1 MDTTSSNSK
10 MNRMLKKLFG
20 IIDDEVRQSKQR
32 SFEQIR
38 TDEQAFESIDRGTM
52 SVSIDRISGSVGR
65 YHEFD
70 AHFKPKGY
78 DSEDRLSAIKKAM
91 KDGRPIPPISL
102 YQIKD
107 KFYILDGH
115 HRYSAAKEIGFKD
128 IRAHVL
134 ELIPSKD
141 TFENRLYRERS
152 EFRDVFRLAQPIEL
166 TEIGQYAVLE
176 EQIAEHRVFL
186 EKESGGQITELEA
199 AADWYQTIYMPLK
212 HLIESSGIADSFEK
226 RTVDDLYLYISLHQW
241 KMGKSRQYG
250 IGIDKLIPKNME
262 EFRKKMAEHTDQNY
276 PEMRREISVFILM
289 NVEGRHEDRIME
301 KLIALEAVKEV
312 HSVHGAIDI
321 IIKVKLT
328 RDLLS
333 SDAELI
339 SQFLQSSIRLWPGVV
354 STQTLLPGISHVKD

>member
-1 MDTTSSNSK
+1 MDTTSSHSK

-20 IIDDEVRQSKQR
+20 FVDREVRNSR
-32 SFEQIR
+32 RASFEQIR

-52 SVSIDRISGSVGR
+52 SVPIEKIVGSVGR

-78 DSEDRLSAIKKAM
+78 DSEDRLQGIKKSM
-91 KDGRPIPPISL
+91 REGRPIPPISL
-102 YQIKD
+102 YQIKN

-128 IRAHVL
+128 IRSHVL

-141 TFENRLYRERS
+141 TFENRLYRERT
-152 EFRDVFRLAQPIEL
+152 EFRDKYKLTQSIEL
-166 TEIGQYAVLE
+166 TELGHFFIME
-176 EQIAEHRVFL
+176 EQILEH
-186 EKESGGQITELEA
+186 KESLENASGRAFTDLEA
-199 AADWYQTIYMPLK
+199 AADWYKTIYMPLK
-212 HLIESSGIADSFEK
+212 TIIETSGIADSFAK
-226 RTVDDLYLYISLHQW
+226 RTVDDLYLYISMHQW

-262 EFRKKMAEHTDQNY
+262 VFRKKMAEHSDQNY
-276 PEMRREISVFILM
+276 PEMRREICVFILM
-289 NVEGRHEDRIME
+289 NVEGRHEDKILD
-301 KLIALEAVKEV
+301 KLFALDEVKEV

-321 IIKVKLT
+321 IIKVKLS
-328 RDLLS
+328 RDILS

-339 SQFLQSSIRLWPGVV
+339 SQFLQTTIRQWQGVV
-354 STQTLLPGISHVKD
+354 STQTLLPGVSMIKD

>member
-1 MDTTSSNSK
+1 

-20 IIDDEVRQSKQR
+20 IIDEEVRKSKST

-38 TDEQAFESIDRGTM
+38 TDEQAFESIDRGTLD
-52 SVSIDRISGSVGR
+52 VPIEKIVGSVGR

-78 DSEDRLSAIKKAM
+78 DSEDRLLAIRKAM
-91 KDGRPIPPISL
+91 QEGRPIPPISL

-107 KFYILDGH
+107 RFYILDGH
-115 HRYSAAKEIGFKD
+115 HRYSTAKEIGFKD

-141 TFENRLYRERS
+141 TFENRLYRERT
-152 EFRDVFRLAQPIEL
+152 EFRDKYNLTTSIEL
-166 TEIGQYAVLE
+166 TELGQFPILE
-176 EQIAEHRVFL
+176 EQIGEHKGFL
-186 EKESGGQITELEA
+186 QTESTSQISDSEA
-199 AADWYQTIYMPLK
+199 AADWYKTIYMPLK
-212 HLIESSGIADSFEK
+212 TLIATSRIAESFAK

-262 EFRKKMAEHTDQNY
+262 EFRKNMAEHSEQNY

-289 NVEGRHEDRIME
+289 NVEGRHEDRIMD
-301 KLIALEAVKEV
+301 KLYALDAVREV

-321 IIKVKLT
+321 IIRVKIT

-339 SQFLQSSIRLWPGVV
+339 SQFLMTTIRQWPGVV
-354 STQTLLPGISHVKD
+354 STQTLLPGVSRVKD